1 MEVAEYFENCN
12 QTVNL
17 ITGLS
22 QKIGKIC
29 LVCMYVCTDNT
40 RNVSFKEKICSFS
53 FTSEKWIFVLTI
65 FVTCNEISAN
75 LEMWK
80 RF

>member
-22 QKIGKIC
+22 QKIGKI
-29 LVCMYVCTDNT
+29 LYP

-53 FTSEKWIFVLTI
+53 FTSEKWIFVLMI
-65 FVTCNEISAN
+65 FETCNEISAN